1 MSAPDND
8 LIAETLLYSEGFK
21 EARTLARKLVAVFN
35 LSKEMLSAQQH
46 YDWGLRALK
55 TVLRGCGDILASN
68 RGLTEPQIVVQ
79 ALTLN
84 TNSKLTFADSRR
96 FRVLLNDIFPD
107 VDKQVIHQGELR
119 EGIRK
124 AADEMQMELTEIQI
138 TKVFELYEQIRQRMG
153 VVIVGAPGSGKST
166 LWQVLKKALSH
177 LDQPV
182 TTYTINPVGI

>member
-35 LSKEMLSAQQH
+35 LSREMLSAQQH

-55 TVLRGCGDILASN
+55 TVLRGCGDILSN
-68 RGLTEPQIVVQ
+68 SKELTEPQVVVQ

-96 FRVLLNDIFPD
+96 FHVLLNDIFPD
-107 VDKQVIHQGELR
+107 VDKSAIQQEELR
-119 EGIRK
+119 QGIQK
-124 AADEMQMELTEIQI
+124 AAEEMRMELTQIQI
-138 TKVFELYEQIRQRMG
+138 DKVSVLTSLSSSHSHAQL
-153 VVIVGAPGSGKST
+153 T
-166 LWQVLKKALSH
+166 LKYLGLSFTSRSDNEWALS
-177 LDQPV
+177 
-182 TTYTINPVGI
+182 